1 MKRYEGLFILNTAG
15 REEGVKEAIDHITAE
30 INALGGKVETTQ
42 KMDKR
47 PFART
52 PNKKVTSGFYLN
64 VIFSAPPDSIGPL
77 RGRFTLNEEVYRV
90 IFTVAPPESMAT
102 ATATASATP

>member
-15 REEGVKEAIDHITAE
+15 REEGVKEAIDLITQE
-30 INALGGKVETTQ
+30 ITTLGGKVETTQ

-47 PFART
+47 PFSRT

-64 VIFSAPPDSIGPL
+64 VIFMAPAESIAPL
-77 RGRFTLNEEVYRV
+77 RNRFTMNSEVYRV
-90 IFTVAPPESMAT
+90 IFTLAPAVAAEAPAVV
-102 ATATASATP
+102 

>member
-1 MKRYEGLFILNTAG
+1 MKKYEGLFILNTAG
-15 REEGVKEAIDHITAE
+15 REEGIKEAIDLITQE
-30 INALGGKVETTQ
+30 IETLGGKVETTQ

-47 PFART
+47 PFSRT

-64 VIFSAPPDSIGPL
+64 VIFTAPPESIAAL

-90 IFTVAPPESMAT
+90 IFTL
-102 ATATASATP
+102 ASAAVAEAPAAA